1 MRTRCVDLLRRTWSA
16 KMLLTHALFLAFF
29 AFVEV
34 KCGNLLS
41 ERLQLCCCVKL
52 HIQMHE
58 GRNVFGRGATKRT
71 MRYRRYSGS
80 TFDLSRLRMQRKF
93 LQLWHEDGKKPQ
105 KFSVDVNDEDV
116 ERFQKAVFTAVSH
129 SLPATVIAADLTVYA
144 NRSTFEMKR
153 PLNPEFGIGAFGLS
167 QSDALIVVAPYSRD
181 ENGGSP
187 WNMLAGTIWCFVF
200 VLEVIL
206 AIISASFGQ
215 NPLVDRGV
223 KTAHVVSGIFFVFS
237 IILIIPGSG
246 NACKCME
253 YLYNRHCRRT
263 KFHDL
268 ELSDLES
275 PDPEPPDRKSPD
287 LDTRNP
293 QHQKLW

>member
-58 GRNVFGRGATKRT
+58 GRN
-71 MRYRRYSGS
+71 
-80 TFDLSRLRMQRKF
+80 
-93 LQLWHEDGKKPQ
+93 LWHEDGKKPQ

>member
-1 MRTRCVDLLRRTWSA
+1 MA
-16 KMLLTHALFLAFF
+16 I
-29 AFVEV
+29 EV

-58 GRNVFGRGATKRT
+58 GRNVFGVQR
-71 MRYRRYSGS
+71 SGQCGI
-80 TFDLSRLRMQRKF
+80 D
-93 LQLWHEDGKKPQ
+93 DGKKPQ

-187 WNMLAGTIWCFVF
+187 WNMLA
-200 VLEVIL
+200 E
-206 AIISASFGQ
+206 
-215 NPLVDRGV
+215 
-223 KTAHVVSGIFFVFS
+223 
-237 IILIIPGSG
+237 
-246 NACKCME
+246 E
-253 YLYNRHCRRT
+253 
-263 KFHDL
+263 
-268 ELSDLES
+268 
-275 PDPEPPDRKSPD
+275 
-287 LDTRNP
+287 
-293 QHQKLW
+293 